1 MYQQLL
7 SDIQLNDTLTLKNR
21 IAMAP
26 LTRCMAGPGLVPT
39 ADMAA
44 YYARR
49 ADVGLIISEA
59 TIIRADAQGYP
70 NVPGIWNAAQIEGWQ
85 QVTDAVHA
93 NNGVM
98 FCQLW
103 HVGRVSHQVFHGTRP
118 VSASAIGLNER
129 IPRMPGLTYPVPR
142 ALSAGE
148 IEQLIEDYATAAS
161 NARAAGF
168 DGVEIHGANG
178 YLLDQFLHHA
188 SNHRDDEFGGSAE
201 NMIRFPLAVVDAVI
215 AAVGADRVGLRL
227 SPGAYAHMSEDPRD
241 KAVFELLLAELDK
254 RNLAYLHVG
263 IFDDSMT
270 FASLD
275 GMRSSEFMRKH
286 YQGTFMGCGSYT
298 AEQADQ
304 GIAAGAYD
312 LAAIGRPLIA
322 NPDYVSRIQTGEPLV
337 DYDAEM
343 LKSLI

>member
-1 MYQQLL
+1 MHAHLFSPL
-7 SDIQLNDTLTLKNR
+7 QLNDTLTLPNR

-39 ADMAA
+39 DDMAA

-70 NVPGIWNAAQIEGWQ
+70 NVPGIWSTAQIEGWQ
-85 QVTDAVHA
+85 KVTDAVH
-93 NNGVM
+93 NNGGLM

-129 IPRMPGLTYPVPR
+129 IPRMPGLSYPVPR
-142 ALSAGE
+142 ALAEGE
-148 IEQLIEDYATAAS
+148 IEQLIEDYATAAA
-161 NARAAGF
+161 NARSAGF

-188 SNHRDDEFGGSAE
+188 SNHRDDAFGGSAE
-201 NMIRFPLAVVDAVI
+201 NMVRFPLAVVDAVI
-215 AAVGADRVGLRL
+215 AAIGADRVGLRL
-227 SPGAYAHMSEDPRD
+227 SPGAYAHMTEDPRD
-241 KAVFELLLAELDK
+241 QAVFELLLSELNT

-270 FASLD
+270 FESLD
-275 GMRSSEFMRKH
+275 GMRASEFLRRH
-286 YQGTFMGCGSYT
+286 YSGTFMGCGSYT
-298 AEQADQ
+298 EKYADA
-304 GIAAGAYD
+304 GIQSGQFD

-322 NPDYVSRIQTGEPLV
+322 NPDYVQRIQQGEPLV
-337 DYDAEM
+337 EYDAEM
-343 LKSLI
+343 LKTLV

>member
-1 MYQQLL
+1 MYSQLFSPL
-7 SDIQLNDTLTLKNR
+7 KLNDTLTLKNR

-39 ADMAA
+39 KEMAD
-44 YYARR
+44 YYGRR

-70 NVPGIWNAAQIEGWQ
+70 DVPGIWSPAQIGGWQ

-93 NNGVM
+93 NGGTM

-103 HVGRVSHQVFHGTRP
+103 HVGRVSHQVFHGSRP

-129 IPRMPGLTYPVPR
+129 IPRMPGLSYPVPR
-142 ALSAGE
+142 ALAGGE
-148 IEQLIEDYATAAS
+148 IEQLVEDYAIAAS

-178 YLLDQFLHHA
+178 YLLDQFLHYA

-201 NMIRFPLAVVDAVI
+201 NMVRFPLAVVDAVI

-227 SPGAYAHMSEDPRD
+227 SPGAYAHMQEDPRD
-241 KAVFELLLAELDK
+241 KAVFKLLLSELESRD
-254 RNLAYLHVG
+254 LAYLHVG

-270 FASLD
+270 FDALD
-275 GMRSSEFMRKH
+275 GMRSSEFLRAN

-304 GIAAGAYD
+304 GISDGLYD

-322 NPDYVSRIQTGEPLV
+322 NPDYVQRIQKKEALV
-337 DYDAEM
+337 DYDPQM
-343 LKSLI
+343 LTTLV

>member
-1 MYQQLL
+1 MHQHLFQPITL
-7 SDIQLNDTLTLKNR
+7 SKTLSLKNR

-39 ADMAA
+39 QTMAD

-70 NVPGIWNAAQIEGWQ
+70 NVPGIWSSAQIEGWQ
-85 QVTDAVHA
+85 RVTDAVHA
-93 NNGVM
+93 NDGVM

-103 HVGRVSHQVFHGTRP
+103 HVGRVSHQIFHGTRP

-129 IPRMPGLTYPVPR
+129 IRRMPGLTYPVPR

-148 IEQLIEDYATAAS
+148 IEQLIEDYATAAA

-178 YLLDQFLHHA
+178 YLLDQFLHYA
-188 SNHRDDEFGGSAE
+188 SNHRDDEFGGTPE
-201 NMIRFPLAVVDAVI
+201 NMVRFPLAVIDAVI
-215 AAVGADRVGLRL
+215 DAVGADRVGLRL
-227 SPGAYAHMSEDPRD
+227 SPGAYAHMSEDKRD
-241 KAVFELLLAELDK
+241 KAVFELLLSELEK
-254 RNLAYLHVG
+254 RDLAYLHVG

-270 FASLD
+270 FESLD
-275 GMRSSEFMRKH
+275 GLQSSVFLRQNYK
-286 YQGTFMGCGSYT
+286 GNFIGCGSYT
-298 AEQADQ
+298 AAQADAS
-304 GIAAGAYD
+304 IASGAHD
-312 LAAIGRPLIA
+312 MVAIGRPLIA
-322 NPDYVSRIQTGEPLV
+322 NPDYVSRVQQGEALV
-337 DYDAEM
+337 DYDADM
-343 LKSLI
+343 LNTLV

>member
-1 MYQQLL
+1 MYSQLFSPL
-7 SDIQLNDTLTLKNR
+7 KLNDTLTLKNR

-26 LTRCMAGPGLVPT
+26 LTRCMTGPDLVPT
-39 ADMAA
+39 EEMAA

-70 NVPGIWNAAQIEGWQ
+70 TTPGIWSPAQIEGWQ
-85 QVTDAVHA
+85 RVTDAVHA
-93 NNGVM
+93 NGGTM

-103 HVGRVSHQVFHGTRP
+103 HVGRVSHQVFHGSRP

-129 IPRMPGLTYPVPR
+129 IPRMPGLSYPVPR
-142 ALSAGE
+142 ALAAGE

-178 YLLDQFLHHA
+178 YLLDQFLHYA
-188 SNHRDDEFGGSAE
+188 SNHREDEFGSNAE
-201 NMIRFPLAVVDAVI
+201 NMVRFPLAVVDAVI

-227 SPGAYAHMSEDPRD
+227 SPGAYAHMQEDPRD
-241 KAVFELLLAELDK
+241 KAVFQLLLSELES
-254 RNLAYLHVG
+254 RNLAYVHVG

-270 FASLD
+270 FDALD
-275 GMRSSEFMRKH
+275 GMRSSEFLRANYKS
-286 YQGTFMGCGSYT
+286 TFMGCGSYT
-298 AEQADQ
+298 AQQADQ
-304 GIAAGAYD
+304 GIAAGLYD

-322 NPDYVSRIQTGEPLV
+322 NPDYVQRIQQDEALLE
-337 DYDAEM
+337 YDPEM
-343 LKSLI
+343 LKTLV